1 MIPITHNRNIFFAI
15 SGILVAA
22 SVFAFIFW
30 GLRLGIDFTGGSL
43 LQLEFKSE
51 RPSNDKIKEELT
63 GLDLGE
69 LNIQPAGVKG
79 VILKF
84 KSVEEETHQK
94 ILKDLGGPDVVEEKS
109 FESIG
114 PVIGQE
120 LKNRSFYAIAL
131 VIIMIVI
138 YIAYAF
144 RKVSKPVASWRYGM
158 TAIAALAHDVIIPT
172 GFFAVLGHFLGIEV
186 GLLFVTAVLTI
197 LGFSVHDTIVV
208 FDRIRENLRKGGSG
222 SPRSSFGVAGD
233 FENTVEASINQTIGR
248 SITTSLVVM
257 LTLLAIFLF
266 GGETTKYFSLTLLIG
281 VFFGTYSSIFIA
293 SPLLVTWEKY
303 RQNKMLKK
311 R

>member
-22 SVFAFIFW
+22 SILALVFFAITDKSTTL
-30 GLRLGIDFTGGSL
+30 GLKLGIDFTGGSL
-43 LQLEFKSE
+43 LQAEFKTE
-51 RPSNDKIKEELT
+51 QPSNDKIKEELA

-69 LNIQPAGVKG
+69 ISIQPVGPNGIIVR
-79 VILKF
+79 F
-84 KSVEEETHQK
+84 KSIDEEMHQK
-94 ILKDLGGPDVVEEKS
+94 ILTSLGGPNVVEEKS

-114 PVIGQE
+114 PVIGHE
-120 LKNRSFYAIAL
+120 LKNRSLWAIAL

-144 RKVSKPVASWRYGM
+144 RKVSRPVASWRYGV
-158 TAIAALAHDVIIPT
+158 TAIVALAHDVVIPT

-208 FDRIRENLRKGGSG
+208 FDRIRENLRKGGS
-222 SPRSSFGVAGD
+222 GD

-293 SPLLVTWEKY
+293 SPLLVSWEKY
-303 RQNKMLKK
+303 RQKKMLKK
-311 R
+311 K

>member
-22 SVFAFIFW
+22 SILALVFFAITDKSTTL
-30 GLRLGIDFTGGSL
+30 GLKLGIDFTGGSL
-43 LQLEFKSE
+43 LQAEFKTE
-51 RPSNDKIKEELT
+51 QPSNDKIKEELA

-69 LNIQPAGVKG
+69 ISIQPVGPNGIIVR
-79 VILKF
+79 F
-84 KSVEEETHQK
+84 KSIDEEMHQK
-94 ILKDLGGPDVVEEKS
+94 ILTSLGGPNVVEEKS

-120 LKNRSFYAIAL
+120 LKNRSLWAIAL

-144 RKVSKPVASWRYGM
+144 RKVSRPVASWRYGV
-158 TAIAALAHDVIIPT
+158 TAIVALAHDVVIPT

-208 FDRIRENLRKGGSG
+208 FDRIRENLRKGGS
-222 SPRSSFGVAGD
+222 GD

-293 SPLLVTWEKY
+293 SPLLVSWEKY
-303 RQNKMLKK
+303 RQKKMLKK
-311 R
+311 K

>member
-1 MIPITHNRNIFFAI
+1 MIPIIHNRRIFFSI
-15 SGILVAA
+15 SGILFAA
-22 SVFAFIFW
+22 SILAFIIW
-30 GLRLGIDFTGGSL
+30 GLKLGIDFTGGSL
-43 LQLEFKSE
+43 LQIDFKTE
-51 RPSNDKIKEELT
+51 RPANDIIKQELA

-69 LNIQPAGVKG
+69 LSIQPTSGKG
-79 VILKF
+79 VIMRF

-94 ILKDLGGPDVVEEKS
+94 ILTALGGFEKVEEKS

-120 LKNRSFYAIAL
+120 LKNRSLYAIAL
-131 VIIMIVI
+131 VMIMIVI

-144 RKVSKPVASWRYGM
+144 RKVSRPVASWRYGVA
-158 TAIAALAHDVIIPT
+158 AIVALVHDVIIPS
-172 GFFAVLGHFLGIEV
+172 GFFALLGHFFGVEV

-208 FDRIRENLRKGGSG
+208 FDRIRENLRKGG
-222 SPRSSFGVAGD
+222 FGD
-233 FENTVEASINQTIGR
+233 FENSVEASINQTIGR

-257 LTLLAIFLF
+257 FTLFAIFLF
-266 GGETTKYFSLTLLIG
+266 GGETTKYFALTLLVG

-293 SPLLVTWEKY
+293 SPLLVEWENF
-303 RQNKMLKK
+303 RLKRLLAK

>member
-1 MIPITHNRNIFFAI
+1 MIPIIHNRRIFFSISAI
-15 SGILVAA
+15 LFAA
-22 SVFAFIFW
+22 SIFAFIFW
-30 GLRLGIDFTGGSL
+30 GLKLGIDFTGGSL
-43 LQLEFKSE
+43 LELDFKSA
-51 RPSNDKIKEELT
+51 RPSNDTIKQDLAS
-63 GLDLGE
+63 LDLGE
-69 LNIQPAGVKG
+69 LSISPNGSSGV
-79 VILKF
+79 LMRF

-94 ILKDLGGPDVVEEKS
+94 ILTALGGADVVTEKS
-109 FESIG
+109 FESVG

-120 LKNRSFYAIAL
+120 LKSRSLYAIVI

-144 RKVSKPVASWRYGM
+144 RKVSRPVASWRYGVA
-158 TAIAALAHDVIIPT
+158 AIVALIHDVIIPS

-208 FDRIRENLRKGGSG
+208 FDRIRENLRKGG
-222 SPRSSFGVAGD
+222 FGD

-257 LTLLAIFLF
+257 FTLFAIFLF
-266 GGETTKYFSLTLLIG
+266 GGETTKYFALTLLVG

-293 SPLLVTWEKY
+293 SPLLVEWEKF
-303 RQNKMLKK
+303 RQK
-311 R
+311 RLLAKR